1 MTSLKSLDEVTTEC
15 EHIGKRVDVYFNLN
29 KRIFSVRH
37 KGIVIIHTPH
47 LSLKDVTFVVSEKG
61 RQKVIAKK
69 CKNVH
74 AVARGILVS
83 VDKPVIAETSREITY
98 LPYDHHSFFY
108 AETRGTGKFED
119 VQTSPFVQCLGKKL
133 YEPRPA

>member
-1 MTSLKSLDEVTTEC
+1 MAVVRTRLLLLSNGLKKVCQSTLFCLQIPAV
-15 EHIGKRVDVYFNLN
+15 
-29 KRIFSVRH
+29 
-37 KGIVIIHTPH
+37 
-47 LSLKDVTFVVSEKG
+47 VVSEKG

-83 VDKPVIAETSREITY
+83 VDKPVIADTSREITY

-108 AETRGTGKFED
+108 AETRGTGEFED
-119 VQTSPFVQCLGKKL
+119 VHTSPFVQCLGKKL
-133 YEPRPA
+133 YEPS